1 MEAFAKIE
9 DVIEDIRDGRIVIIV
24 DDEDRENEGDFVM
37 AAEKVTAAD
46 VNFMAKYGRGMIC
59 LSLTLERCRE
69 LHLDYMVDPR
79 ENTSLFGTPFTV
91 SIDAAHGISTGISA
105 ADRAHTIQ
113 TAVDPSCRP
122 GDLARPGHIH
132 PLKGRDGGVLERSG
146 HTEASMD
153 LARLA
158 GLRRAG
164 VICEIMK
171 EDGTMAR
178 VSDLFEL
185 AARYDLKVATIKDL
199 IEYRMRT
206 EQLVE
211 RLVVSRLPLKQG
223 EFQIILY
230 RSKLDGVHHLAL
242 LAGDVS
248 GKKNVLVRV
257 HSSCVTG
264 DIFGSLRCDCGSQ
277 MDAAL
282 RRISGEGEGV
292 FLYMNQEG
300 RGIGL
305 LNKLRAY
312 NLQDQGYDT
321 VQANEKLGFPADLRE
336 YGTGAQILV
345 DLGISTIRLLTNNPR
360 KVIGLK
366 GYNLEIVERLP
377 IEILPNENNISYL
390 KTKQE
395 KMGHIIHVDD
405 VSSSGE
411 EGADGSKER
420 SDVHPKRKNLC
431 TG

>member
-1 MEAFAKIE
+1 MNKFAEIE
-9 DVIEDIRDGRIVIIV
+9 DVIEDIKNGRIVIIV

-37 AAEKVTAAD
+37 AAERITGDD
-46 VNFMAKYGRGMIC
+46 VNFMATHGRGMIC
-59 LSLTLERCRE
+59 LSLTLEKCRD

-79 ENTSLFGTPFTV
+79 DNTSLFGTPFTV

-105 ADRAHTIQ
+105 ADRAYTIR
-113 TAVDPSCRP
+113 TTVDPSCRP

-132 PLKGRDGGVLERSG
+132 PLKGRNGGVLERSG

-171 EDGTMAR
+171 DDGTMAR
-178 VSDLFEL
+178 VSDLFKL

-211 RLVVSRLPLKQG
+211 LLVVSRLPLKHG
-223 EFQIILY
+223 EFKINLY

-242 LAGDVS
+242 VAGDVKE
-248 GKKNVLVRV
+248 KKDVLVRV

-264 DIFGSLRCDCGSQ
+264 DIFSSMRCDCGSQ

-282 RRISGEGEGV
+282 KLIAETGEGV

-321 VQANEKLGFPADLRE
+321 VEANEELGFPADLRE

-360 KVIGLK
+360 KVIGLE
-366 GYNLEIVERLP
+366 GYNLEITERVP
-377 IEILPNENNISYL
+377 IEIQPNENNISYL
-390 KTKQE
+390 KTKKE
-395 KMGHIIHVDD
+395 KMGHIIRVDD
-405 VSSSGE
+405 VSSSEPGE
-411 EGADGSKER
+411 QSGSNEPAGPR
-420 SDVHPKRKNLC
+420 QMRNNLC
-431 TG
+431 KG